1 MTSAMTAIAGNPK
14 GKIMINVLTGPC
26 HAGLRLLASLLFTV
40 SALLALPQSANAA
53 AGSDR
58 LHPDETLSSGAAI
71 ASAAGT
77 LRMQSDGNL
86 VLYANQNVPI
96 WASNTDTPGAY
107 AVMQAD
113 GNLVL
118 YQPRGSDRTA
128 VWSSGTPGRGRSTLV
143 MQSDGNLVIYG
154 PSGPTWSTNSYRQ
167 AYAVNRFAQYRW
179 GADQWQCLSQLW
191 KRESNWNERARNISS
206 GAYGIPQAL
215 PASKMAAAGSDYLTS
230 PFTQIRWGEDYIA
243 GRYSSPCGAWDHW
256 QRLRWY

>member
-1 MTSAMTAIAGNPK
+1 MELSAAASAGVRNAEPSAVNASSSVLSTVRMAEPRLRWDRLVPVCRATSPRRQLLITIVPFRVACDDRFVVVAVIEYRFGPFRRGQPLPSPFPRDRLSMTSAMTAIAGNPK

-154 PSGPTWSTNSYRQ
+154 PSGPTWSTNS
-167 AYAVNRFAQYRW
+167 
-179 GADQWQCLSQLW
+179 
-191 KRESNWNERARNISS
+191 
-206 GAYGIPQAL
+206 
-215 PASKMAAAGSDYLTS
+215 
-230 PFTQIRWGEDYIA
+230 
-243 GRYSSPCGAWDHW
+243 
-256 QRLRWY
+256 